1 MADAGLVCCR
11 QAGQA
16 SGQASTSRDVLSMDH
31 TLEFISETV
40 AEGRVT
46 AAATV
51 IMKLLQWLALGPW
64 RGGKPPPLDQRE
76 RQFMALLQH
85 LELRRPNARSAGA
98 FGGSQCS
105 HFLG

>member
-1 MADAGLVCCR
+1 
-11 QAGQA
+11 
-16 SGQASTSRDVLSMDH
+16 MDH